1 MTENTIVFYDP
12 SFPYEGSRPEG
23 EQLEQLRRTYTVV
36 DAEGL
41 STALQSGL
49 ADCLI
54 HLHGA
59 YFPKQAWPE
68 ILSFLLKGGGLI
80 HMGGAPFK
88 QPVSLEEGAWSSKG
102 EQTAYH
108 QELGIHEALVVD
120 GSRAAF
126 LRHNPDLP
134 LLESREHLFSV
145 EPTFGLILHVTHER
159 DQLQQATGSSGPMNA
174 CISPLLSGV
183 SEEDREVSAPVVL
196 LEYVRGR
203 FAGGRWLFVNQQL
216 QAGFWTEEGLEALK
230 EWTAYCSAGVT
241 EIWLKPS
248 YAVYYE
254 GEWAHLTLQI
264 QKIVP
269 ASVSGLSKSDS
280 IQWSMEI
287 SVTRQGE
294 TSPLWH
300 KNLGIHATEE
310 IQYKTFNIPVDVTPG
325 LYHIICSAVS
335 ETGERRILRQ
345 GYWGYDKELP
355 EQGEFLTTD
364 RDYFRKDGKPFPVV
378 GMTYMTSDVGR
389 KFVHLP
395 NAALWDRDMQTMKEA
410 GINWIRT
417 GLWSAWRHLMFEDG
431 HASEEILRAIDAFI
445 LTAAKHKLEVTFTF
459 FAFAPAAWEGLN
471 PYLDPRS
478 VQAQKRFIA
487 SVVSRHKDT
496 ANVQWDL
503 INEPS
508 LFDPMRIFTGP
519 RTLGDPFEKAEY
531 IKWLQQRHG
540 SIEALQDR
548 WNMTATELPDFAAVT
563 LPEQTD
569 IAFDIEDVKK
579 LKKNTRWLDYTLFGM
594 DMHNR
599 WAEELRSTIR
609 SIQPRHLVTV
619 GQDEALGRGPRPS
632 PLFYAES
639 VDYTNVHTWWLN
651 DSLLWDG
658 IFGKNPDKPL
668 LVQETGIMYVEQ
680 PDNRA
685 KRMEEELRNMLE
697 RKYAYAFASG
707 GAGAIH
713 WLWNTNYYMDNVCE
727 SNIGAVRADG
737 TQKPEADVS
746 YDFGAFMQSIAG
758 LFEEREL
765 EDVAV
770 VFPYSND
777 FSSRR
782 FACEATARL
791 TRVMGYELRQPIRA
805 LSEYHLDSLVT
816 ERPQLIIVPSA
827 HNFSD
832 AAFHTLLTHIGQ
844 EGGTL
849 LFTGPLGLDEYWKPT
864 TRAEFIAG
872 PQKLANVT
880 REETVF
886 INGRRYIASFGGKKI
901 GELNKEVPALDD
913 GRRRSCEVQTFI
925 HGKGKILWCP
935 LPLELNERTDVL
947 KSLYE
952 TALQEAEAAQSALT
966 WVQGGDHPGIYGTR
980 LRFREGSLYIFIS
993 ETGEDC
999 EIEVKDEESGV
1010 LYSMNLEAE
1019 RAVLFAADLTGSLL
1033 GVYRNAAIKTS
1044 LHAKS

>member
-1 MTENTIVFYDP
+1 MTENAIVFYDP
-12 SFPYEGSRPEG
+12 SFPYEGARPEG
-23 EQLEQLRRTYTVV
+23 ELFEELRNTYTLV

-41 STALQSGL
+41 PAALQSGS

-54 HLHGA
+54 HLHGS

-68 ILSFLLKGGGLI
+68 IKSFLLNGGGLI
-80 HMGGAPFK
+80 CIGGAPFK
-88 QPVSLEEGAWSSKG
+88 QPVSLEQGAWSIKG

-108 QELGIHEALVVD
+108 QELGIHEALAVD
-120 GSRAAF
+120 GSRAASF
-126 LRHNPDLP
+126 RHNPDLP
-134 LLESREHLFSV
+134 LLEGREHLFSV
-145 EPTFGLILHVTHER
+145 EPTYGLILHVTRER

-174 CISPLLSGV
+174 RITPLLCGV
-183 SEEDREVSAPVVL
+183 SAEGREVSAPVVL
-196 LEYVRGR
+196 LEYVRGHY
-203 FAGGRWLFVNQQL
+203 AGGRWLFVNQQL
-216 QAGFWTEEGLEALK
+216 QEGFWTEEGLKALQ
-230 EWTAYCSAGVT
+230 EWAAYCSAGVT

-254 GEWAHLTLQI
+254 AERAHMTLQI
-264 QKIVP
+264 QKITPVP
-269 ASVSGLSKSDS
+269 ASGLSKSS
-280 IQWSMEI
+280 STQWSMELF
-287 SVTRQGE
+287 VTRQGDNE
-294 TSPLWH
+294 PLWH
-300 KNLGIHATEE
+300 KTLEIQATEE
-310 IQYKTFNIPVDVTPG
+310 IQYATFNIPVDVTPG
-325 LYHIICSAVS
+325 LYQITCTAIS
-335 ETGERRILRQ
+335 ESGERRTLRQ
-345 GYWGYDKELP
+345 GYWGYDKELL
-355 EQGEFLTTD
+355 EQGDFLSAE
-364 RDYFRKDGKPFPVV
+364 RDYFKKADKPFPVV

-445 LTAAKHKLEVTFTF
+445 LTAAKHELEVTFTF

-496 ANVQWDL
+496 VNVQWDL

-519 RTLGDPFEKAEY
+519 RTLGDAFEKAEY
-531 IKWLQQRHG
+531 VKWLQQRHG

-548 WNMTATELPDFAAVT
+548 WNMTSTELPDFDAVT

-599 WAEELRSTIR
+599 WAEELRATIR

-658 IFGKNPDKPL
+658 IFGKSPDKPL

-685 KRMEEELRNMLE
+685 KRTEEELRNLLE

-727 SNIGAVRADG
+727 SNIGALRADG

-758 LFEEREL
+758 LFEERRL

-805 LSEYHLDSLVT
+805 LSEYHLASLAT
-816 ERPQLIIVPSA
+816 EQPKLIIVPSA

-832 AAFHTLLTHIGQ
+832 DALDTLLGHIEQ

-864 TRAEFIAG
+864 SRAETIAG
-872 PQKLANVT
+872 SQKLANVA

-886 INGRRYIASFGGKKI
+886 INGYRYIASFSGKKI
-901 GELNKEVPALDD
+901 GELNKEVPAQEN
-913 GRRRSCEVQTFI
+913 GVRKGCEVQTFG
-925 HGKGKILWCP
+925 HGKGKIMWCP
-935 LPLELNERTDVL
+935 VPLELNERTDVL

-952 TALQEAEAAQSALT
+952 TALQEADVAKPALT
-966 WVQGGDHPGIYGTR
+966 WVKGGDHPGLYGTR

-993 ETGEDC
+993 ETAEES

-1010 LYSMNLEAE
+1010 LYSFNLKAD
-1019 RAVLFAADLTGSLL
+1019 RAMLFAADLEGSLL
-1033 GVYRNAAIKTS
+1033 SVYRDAQVKSMLHTTS
-1044 LHAKS
+1044 